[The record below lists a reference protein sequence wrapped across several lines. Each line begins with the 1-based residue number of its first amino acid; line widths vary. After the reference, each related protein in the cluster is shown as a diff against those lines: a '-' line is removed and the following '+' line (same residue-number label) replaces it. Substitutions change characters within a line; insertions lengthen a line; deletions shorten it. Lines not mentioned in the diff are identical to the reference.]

1 MKNLTTH
8 LASTQYELDIIK
20 EQLFGQNCALTH
32 AINSTSSQ
40 MSELRNIWK
49 ELNATVEKT
58 TDLTNKVILITQ
70 WYGYFIYVRKECNTF
85 QLD

>member
-1 MKNLTTH
+1 MKNLTKH
-8 LASTQYELDIIK
+8 LASTQHELDIIK
-20 EQLFGQNCALTH
+20 EQLFGQNCGLTNT
-32 AINSTSSQ
+32 ANSTSSQ